1 MRLVA
6 LAAALLLGIAPA
18 ATASPGSAAAAH
30 PSLSGQFSVRQ
41 AAFEQAAPPAQ
52 PPAGDRRVTFGV
64 RPATAKAPDNRPSFG
79 YGATPGAVVKDYVA
93 VSNVGTTPVTLKIY
107 ASDAFNTP
115 EGGFDLLA
123 SGKKSV
129 DVGAWTKPAQTT
141 VSLKPR
147 SVSIVPFSLTI
158 PANATPGDHAAGIV
172 AALTT
177 EQTGANGQR
186 VSVEQRVGARIYLR
200 VTGQLT
206 PRLAITGLTGTYDP
220 TPFGRGDAT
229 VSYVVRN
236 TGNTRL
242 SGTQR
247 LGVSTPWGSTVDSAA
262 LPPIPE
268 LLPGGLIKVTTKVSG
283 LLPAGWLD
291 ATVHVDPHPVAGFTD
306 PVQPVEET
314 LTLSAVPWAFLG
326 ILLVLILGVLA
337 VVFTRRRRRRAGATE
352 APPAE
357 EVAEHAAAH

>member
-6 LAAALLLGIAPA
+6 LAAALLLGFAPA
-18 ATASPGSAAAAH
+18 ATASAAPAAEVH
-30 PSLSGQFSVRQ
+30 PSSHPVAQGALLP
-41 AAFEQAAPPAQ
+41 AAQ
-52 PPAGDRRVTFGV
+52 PPAGDQRVTFGV

-123 SGKKSV
+123 AGKKSV
-129 DVGAWTKPAQTT
+129 DAGAWTKPAQTS

-158 PANATPGDHAAGIV
+158 PVNATPGDHAAGIV

-229 VSYVVRN
+229 VSYTVRN

-247 LGVSTPWGSTVDSAA
+247 VGVSTPWGTTVDSAA

-268 LLPGGLIKVTTKVSG
+268 LLPGGLFKVTTKVSG

-306 PVQPVEET
+306 PVEPVEET

-326 ILLVLILGVLA
+326 ILSALILGVLG
-337 VVFTRRRRRRAGATE
+337 VVATRRRRRRGGTTE